1 MIEKHDFVF
10 GIVFSLRVY
19 KSFDQCLYWM
29 TSSKLLVNRNDLH
42 LIRWPILDLQ
52 SPVKCKGKVMGSL
65 IKLVSKYEH

>member
-42 LIRWPILDLQ
+42 LMPILDLH
-52 SPVKCKGKVMGSL
+52 SPVKCKGKVRGSL
-65 IKLVSKYEH
+65 IKIASKYEH